1 MSRITRSGTL
11 PSKPHTCFSRMQRSP
26 EWIVALVAASFVP
39 LHGEDS
45 KLSPIPGESSMTA
58 PLGVNFHLAGD
69 TKGSK
74 VKSPTA
80 IAFDET
86 GAVYV
91 TETHRFGA
99 GVEDDRNCLYWYI
112 DDIKSQTNEDR
123 RALHEKWKAKK
134 PLEYMTKH
142 SEIVRKLEDRN
153 GDGVFEKSEVFADG
167 FNDVLDGTAAGVF
180 AMEGTVYFACVPKI
194 WALRDT
200 KGTGKADVRDV
211 IQDGFGVRISL
222 SGHDLNGFALGPDGR
237 IYATMGDRGFTLTT
251 REGKKHVYPDQGAIL
266 RFEPDGTQFEV
277 VHTGLRNPKEIAF
290 DEMGNAFSVDNNSDQ
305 GDKARVV
312 YIVEGGDSGWTMAH
326 QTMHTFHREIGLPDH
341 PENRWMADKM
351 WQPPT
356 AGQPAYIVPA
366 VANLTDGPSG
376 LTYHPGTGYREAE
389 AGRFLVCDYKG
400 SAATSGI
407 WSLKVEPEGAGMKMT
422 DARHAVWGVAAT
434 DVEYS
439 WDGRIFVSDF
449 KGGWRSHNEGRVFYL
464 DAGKETFRAHEVRQ
478 VANLIKEG
486 FDQRSSEEL
495 GKLLGHADQR
505 VRIRAQLALTRK
517 ADGLARFKKSTES
530 ARSLERLHGVWGLGI
545 LARRGEAAARP
556 VAGASKR
563 NESLRLTASRELLK
577 LLAHADAEV
586 RGQAVKALGEG
597 ALKADEIPF
606 DRLLTDASP
615 RVRLFAAITA
625 GQLRAT
631 RSMPQILKLLEE
643 TADKD
648 AYLRHGGV
656 FALQHLATPDQL
668 IALKSHASV
677 DVRVAAV
684 VALRRLRNPGTSAFI
699 QDADARVSEEAI
711 RAIHDEGIEAAR
723 SEVAA
728 LLDSPTTKR
737 STMMWKRLLN
747 SAFRLGGPENAKR
760 LLKVASDS
768 AVPLASRREALRL
781 IAVWPEPPEVDQA
794 LGRYAPLPKRSLEE
808 LKACLGEAL
817 PGLLKNEDALADAL
831 DLVFR
836 FDLKI
841 QGLDDASLR
850 SIIRTPSLPGPARAR
865 ALELYAV
872 GKPAGLAAFLGE
884 LAGEES
890 EPVALAALGLLVA
903 DFPSE
908 ALESLI
914 AAATSSSAARSQYA
928 WKQLGAMKSDAVDDL
943 IVGQLERLKELGGV
957 SPSALELLAAAKGQT
972 NGAVAKA
979 LAGYEADQASKA
991 ANDPLAEW
999 LPSLEGGDPLRG
1011 AAFFQSHPV
1020 AECLRCHRAEAGGD
1034 FGGEAGPNLAGIATR
1049 GDRRYLLESLVIP
1062 SAKVVPGYGIVSLT
1076 FKNGKSLGGYLVA
1089 ETAEHMDIHANDKYW
1104 RVKRSDI
1111 ATFTPAVSAMP
1122 PMGMLMKPEEIRDV
1136 VAWLETLTKGA
1147 KPAKTLP
1154 EPPLLDPEKL
1164 P

>member
-1 MSRITRSGTL
+1 MPRSAIGIAVTL
-11 PSKPHTCFSRMQRSP
+11 
-26 EWIVALVAASFVP
+26 AACSTL
-39 LHGEDS
+39 LHGEPA
-45 KLSPIPGESSMTA
+45 KLAPIPGDPSITTPSGLT
-58 PLGVNFHLAGD
+58 FHVAGD
-69 TKGSK
+69 AKSSN
-74 VKSPTA
+74 VISPTA

-134 PLEYMTKH
+134 PIDYMTKH
-142 SEIVRKLEDRN
+142 SEIVRKLEDLN
-153 GDGVFEKSEVFADG
+153 GDGEFEKSEIYADG

-180 AMEGTVYFACVPKI
+180 AMEGTVYFACVPNI

-200 KGTGKADVRDV
+200 KGTGNADVRDV

-290 DEMGNAFSVDNNSDQ
+290 DELGNAISVDNNSDQ
-305 GDKARVV
+305 GDRARVV

-341 PENRWMADKM
+341 PENRWMAEKM

-356 AGQPAYIVPA
+356 TGQPAYIVPA

-376 LTYHPGTGYREAE
+376 LTYHPGTGYLQSET
-389 AGRFLVCDYKG
+389 GRFLVCDYKG

-407 WSLKVEPEGAGMKMT
+407 WSFKVESEGAGMKMA
-422 DARHAVWGVAAT
+422 DSRQAVWGVAAT

-439 WDGRIFVSDF
+439 WDGKLFVSDF
-449 KGGWRSHNEGRVFYL
+449 KGGWRSHNEGRIIYL
-464 DAGKETFRAHEVRQ
+464 DAGKETYRADEAKQ
-478 VANLIKEG
+478 VAKLVKEG
-486 FDQRSSEEL
+486 FEQRSSEEL
-495 GKLLGHADQR
+495 ENLLGHPDQR
-505 VRIRAQLALTRK
+505 IRIRAQLALTRK
-517 ADGLARFKKSTES
+517 ADGFVRFKKSTES
-530 ARSLERLHGVWGLGI
+530 AHSLARLHGVWGLGV
-545 LARRGEAAARP
+545 LARRGEGAARP

-577 LLAHADAEV
+577 LLDHTDAEV

-597 ALKADEIPF
+597 ALKADDIPF
-606 DRLLTDASP
+606 ARLLADESP

-625 GQLRAT
+625 GKLRAEG
-631 RSMPQILKLLEE
+631 SISPILKMLEE
-643 TADKD
+643 NADRD

-656 FALQHLATPDQL
+656 FALQHLASSDQL
-668 IALKSHASV
+668 VALRSHASPH
-677 DVRVAAV
+677 VRLAAV
-684 VALRRLRNPGTSAFI
+684 VALRRLGNPDIAAFI
-699 QDADARVSEEAI
+699 QDEDAGVRDEAI

-723 SEVAA
+723 EEIAA
-728 LLDSPTTKR
+728 LLDDPATKR

-747 SAFRLGGPENAKR
+747 SGFRLGGDENAKR
-760 LLKVASDS
+760 LLKAASDS
-768 AVPLASRREALRL
+768 TVPLASRREALRL
-781 IAVWPEPPEVDQA
+781 ITVWPEPPEVDQA
-794 LGRYAPLPKRSLEE
+794 LGRYAPLEKRNLEA
-808 LKACLGEAL
+808 LKICLGEAL
-817 PGLLKNEDALADAL
+817 PALLKNEDTLAEALN
-831 DLVFR
+831 LVFL

-841 QGLDDASLR
+841 RGLDDASLR
-850 SIIRTPSLPGPARAR
+850 SIIRTPSLAGPARAR

-872 GKPAGLAAFLGE
+872 GSPEGLPAFLGE
-884 LAGEES
+884 LAGEEND
-890 EPVALAALGLLVA
+890 PVALAALGLLLE
-903 DFPSE
+903 DFPAE
-908 ALESLI
+908 ALDPLM
-914 AAATSSSAARSQYA
+914 AAAISKSAARSQYA
-928 WKQLGAMKSDAVDDL
+928 WKKLGALKSAAVDEL
-943 IVGQLERLKELGGV
+943 IVKQLDQLQKQGGV
-957 SPSALELLAAAKGQT
+957 SPSALELLAGAQNRTNAAVSSALAAYKADRAAK
-972 NGAVAKA
+972 V
-979 LAGYEADQASKA
+979 
-991 ANDPLAEW
+991 ANDPLGEW
-999 LPSLEGGDPLRG
+999 VSSLEGGDALRG
-1011 AAFFQSHPV
+1011 AALFQSHPV

-1076 FKNGKSLGGYLVA
+1076 FNNGKSLGGYLVA
-1089 ETAEHMDIHANDKYW
+1089 ETPEHIDIHANENYW
-1104 RVKRSDI
+1104 RIKRSDI
-1111 ATFTPAVSAMP
+1111 TTFTPAVSAMP
-1122 PMGMLMKPEEIRDV
+1122 PMGLLMKPEEIRDV
-1136 VAWLETLTKGA
+1136 VAWLETLTKDA
-1147 KPAKTLP
+1147 KPAKPLP
-1154 EPPLLDPEKL
+1154 EPTLLDPAKL